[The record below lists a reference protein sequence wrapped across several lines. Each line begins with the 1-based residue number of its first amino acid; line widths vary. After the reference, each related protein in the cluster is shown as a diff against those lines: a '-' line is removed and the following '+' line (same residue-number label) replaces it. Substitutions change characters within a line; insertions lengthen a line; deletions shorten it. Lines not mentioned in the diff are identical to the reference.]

1 MLVMKDLKTIVKIRH
16 LHHLIRWTEKAGS
29 KKNNKIPPSYVESIA
44 DELPK
49 EAMTILRNPEQ
60 EALFEENF
68 RLGYVQNE

>member
-16 LHHLIRWTEKAGS
+16 LHHLIRWTEKAGA
-29 KKNNKIPPSYVESIA
+29 KKINKNPPSYVKSIA

-49 EAMTILRNPEQ
+49 EAMTILRNPEH

-68 RLGYVQNE
+68 RLGYGQNE